1 MRWPDQR
8 PDWRKRAGDVIDRL
22 FPERQIHL
30 RTEGRVAFVRL
41 TQRLQVTAAALLVAF
56 LGWTAYASIT
66 YVRHDA
72 VLAGKETQIS
82 NARAAYRSL
91 LEEVSDYQR
100 KFTNLTRDLED
111 NHALMLGLVEKNA
124 ALQQNLTSVSKQLT
138 MTQSEREQIVDARE
152 RLKNKLGDI
161 EEKMRQ
167 MSSKNFSLSDN
178 LQSVERDLQTALS
191 ERNQALFEGTR
202 MNRRIKELEGR
213 LTELEETES
222 LAVQRL
228 TESTINYIDTM
239 EKVVNIAGLDL
250 NGLIASE
257 MRGKGGQGG
266 PFIATKPDDL
276 PAKKLRTNL
285 VALDSHLGRWEALQA
300 VMQKMPLTTPL
311 SSFYITSGYG
321 KRRDPLNNRW
331 AAHYGIDLGSTFK
344 ASVYAT
350 APGVVTF
357 AGWHGNYGKLIEID
371 HGSGL
376 KTRYGHLHKF
386 FVKKG
391 EKVEFHKVIGQLGN
405 TGRSTG
411 AHLHYEI
418 VYKGRTKNPMNFI
431 RAGRYVFQE
440 Q

>member
-1 MRWPDQR
+1 MGWPDRR
-8 PDWRKRAGDVIDRL
+8 PGLRQRAGELLDRL
-22 FPERQIHL
+22 FPERQIHM
-30 RTEGRVAFVRL
+30 RTQGRVSFVRL
-41 TQRLQVTAAALLVAF
+41 SQRAQVAF
-56 LGWTAYASIT
+56 TATLIAAVGWTAFVSVT
-66 YVRHDA
+66 YVRHDT
-72 VLAGKETQIS
+72 VLTAKDNQIS

-91 LEEVSDYQR
+91 LGEVSDYQM
-100 KFTNLTRDLED
+100 KFTNLARDLED

-124 ALQQNLTSVSKQLT
+124 SLQQSLTSVAKQLT
-138 MTQSEREQIVDARE
+138 MTQSEREEIVNARE
-152 RLKNKLGDI
+152 RLKTKLSEI
-161 EEKMRQ
+161 EDKMRQ

-178 LQSVERDLQTALS
+178 LQSVEHDLQSALA

-202 MNRRIKELEGR
+202 MNRRVKELEAR
-213 LTELEETES
+213 LTELQETEE

-239 EKVVNIAGLDL
+239 EKVVTIAGLDV
-250 NGLIASE
+250 NGLIAGE
-257 MRGKGGQGG
+257 MGRAKEQGG
-266 PFIATKPDDL
+266 PFIAAKPDDL

-285 VALDSHLGRWEALQA
+285 VALDTHLGRWEALQG
-300 VMQKMPLTTPL
+300 VMQKLPLTVPL
-311 SSFYITSGYG
+311 SSYNITSGYG
-321 KRRDPLNNRW
+321 KRRDPINNRW

-344 ASVYAT
+344 APVYAT

-371 HGSGL
+371 HGAGL
-376 KTRYGHLHKF
+376 TTRYGHLDKF
-386 FVKKG
+386 LVKKG
-391 EKVEFHKVIGQLGN
+391 DKVEFQKVIGQLGN

-418 VYKGRTKNPMNFI
+418 IYKGRAKNPMNFI